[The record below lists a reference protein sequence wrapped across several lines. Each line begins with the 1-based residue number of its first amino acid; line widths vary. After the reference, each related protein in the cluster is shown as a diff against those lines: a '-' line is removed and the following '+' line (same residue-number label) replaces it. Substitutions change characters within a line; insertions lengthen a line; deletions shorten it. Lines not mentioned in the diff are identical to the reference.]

1 MYESIESLEF
11 EWGKGSYRGL
21 EVGLEGGCLAAV
33 VSLLSL
39 LGEFDERLIC
49 EGSLDRRC

>member
-21 EVGLEGGCLAAV
+21 DYGLEGGCLAAV
-33 VSLLSL
+33 FS
-39 LGEFDERLIC
+39 I
-49 EGSLDRRC
+49 